1 MKSARKTPIRAAV
14 QKRLKRSLKYLIG
27 IDEVGR
33 GPLAGPVTVCACM
46 IPASLDV
53 DRVFSK
59 IASDK
64 KIKRL
69 TDSKGLKEKDRDA
82 WNGLIRDRAK
92 SHADIFFSIKSATA
106 KEIDG
111 KGIAVCIRALI
122 IKCLAELQ
130 KKHGINPDECL
141 VLLDGGLKAPEVFIN
156 QETHIKG
163 DVKFPVISF
172 ASILAKVHRDD
183 FMKKISNAANDAK
196 RSAGTAYANYGF
208 GVHKGYGTLAHRNEI
223 KKYGLSDMHRRS
235 FCRKI
240 NALTTS

>member
-1 MKSARKTPIRAAV
+1 MKSVKKTPIRAIAR
-14 QKRLKRSLKYLIG
+14 KRPKHSLKYLIG

-46 IPASLDV
+46 IPISLNI

-59 IASDK
+59 TASDK
-64 KIKRL
+64 KIKKL

-82 WNGLIRDRAK
+82 WNVMIRDRAK

-106 KEIDG
+106 KQIDE

-122 IKCLAELQ
+122 ASSLKSLQ
-130 KKHGINPDECL
+130 QKYVIDPSECL

-163 DVKFPVISF
+163 DVKFPIISF

-183 FMKKISNAANDAK
+183 FMKKLSISAATVRDKKAM
-196 RSAGTAYANYGF
+196 AYTNYGF
-208 GVHKGYGTLAHRNEI
+208 GIHKGYGTLMHRNAI

-235 FCRKI
+235 FCKKS
-240 NALTTS
+240 TS